1 MKKRRIYL
9 DTSVFI
15 AEFDKKDRG
24 HNNVNEFFKD
34 MNKIKDIELCTSK
47 WSMAE
52 LKNRLTKKDKRK
64 ELKIFKYM
72 NDLLD
77 KGKIR
82 TLKLKILK
90 IYPREHYGFD
100 DFFNDLSDD
109 LIKYKTGKN
118 RPGLGDIMHI
128 RIMKNN
134 KIKHIATLDSN
145 FENIAGL
152 VCINLFKVE
161 RYSNSQNKIQA
172 N

>member
-1 MKKRRIYL
+1 MKKHRIYL
-9 DTSVFI
+9 DTSVLI

-24 HNNVNEFFKD
+24 HNNVNEFFKE
-34 MNKIKDIELCTSK
+34 MGKTKDIELSTSK

-52 LKNRLTKKDKRK
+52 LKNRLTKDRRK

-72 NDLLD
+72 NDILD

-90 IYPREHYGFD
+90 VYPREHYGFD
-100 DFFNDLSDD
+100 DFFSDLSDD
-109 LIKYKTGKN
+109 LIKYKTGRN
-118 RPGLGDIMHI
+118 RPGLGDVIHI

-134 KIKHIATLDSN
+134 KIKNIATLDSN

-152 VCINLFKVE
+152 VCINLLKVK
-161 RYSNSQNKIQA
+161 RYSNSQN
-172 N
+172 